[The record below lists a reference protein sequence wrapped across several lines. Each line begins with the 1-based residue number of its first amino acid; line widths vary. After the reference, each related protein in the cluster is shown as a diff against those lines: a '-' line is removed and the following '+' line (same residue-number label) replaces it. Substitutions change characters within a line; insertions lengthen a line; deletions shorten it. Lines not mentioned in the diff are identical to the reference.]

1 MKKSFENLSRAE
13 RYEAPALEIIE
24 LNTENVICQ
33 ASMTPADW
41 QKGEEDLFEW

>member
-1 MKKSFENLSRAE
+1 MNTKTFDRGTL
-13 RYEAPALEIIE
+13 RYEAPSLEIIE

-41 QKGEEDLFEW
+41 QKGEDDWFE